1 MLHVDLHIL
10 HAHETVSRKPTSY
23 VANVKKI
30 KFCAKESLF
39 AEFFLI
45 FLHSPQEMPVFY
57 EIVDAPT

>member
-30 KFCAKESLF
+30 KFYAKESLF
-39 AEFFLI
+39 VEFFLI
-45 FLHSPQEMPVFY
+45 FLHSPQEMPVFL
-57 EIVDAPT
+57 